1 MCDAGALLPK
11 DTPVV
16 LGEVLCT
23 CCKMIKGEGGL
34 GGDAV
39 DAKLAK
45 SQNLLQLRGEDLRLP
60 VKLIEWAETGAP
72 LPSEAFRARSPVCSV
87 RSDSF

>member
-23 CCKMIKGEGGL
+23 CCKMIKEEGEL

-39 DAKLAK
+39 SSKLAK
-45 SQNLLQLRGEDLRLP
+45 S
-60 VKLIEWAETGAP
+60 
-72 LPSEAFRARSPVCSV
+72 
-87 RSDSF
+87 